1 MLEGIMNSPYFL
13 MMIISMGFGLIGSL
27 VSRRLKS
34 KFKKYSMMP
43 LSSGLTGAQV
53 AEKMLRENNIDDVI
67 VQSVPGKLTDH
78 YNPAN
83 KTVNLSP
90 EVFQGRSVAAAA
102 VAAHECGHA
111 VQHATDYAWLG
122 MRSKLVPVVSIA
134 ASYLQYVMI
143 AAILLL
149 ATAFGGY
156 LLLAAV
162 VLQGALMIFSL
173 VTLPVEFDAS
183 HRAMLYLD
191 SSGIAGRRG
200 EEYEGAKDAL
210 KWAGMTY
217 FVAALASVAQFTYL
231 LLLLLRRR

>member
-1 MLEGIMNSPYFL
+1 MLQGIINSPYFVIWL
-13 MMIISMGFGLIGSL
+13 ISMGFGLIGSL
-27 VSRRLKS
+27 VSGRLKS
-34 KFKKYSMMP
+34 KFKKYSMVP
-43 LSSGLTGAQV
+43 LSSNLSGAQV
-53 AEKMLRENNIDDVI
+53 AEKMLRDNGITDVV

-83 KTVNLSP
+83 RTVNLSP

-111 VQHATDYAWLG
+111 VQHATGYAWLQ

-134 ASYLQYVMI
+134 SNLMQYVMMG
-143 AAILLL
+143 AILLL
-149 ATAFGGY
+149 ATSFGGY
-156 LLLAAV
+156 VLALAV
-162 VLQGALMIFSL
+162 ALQGALMLFTL

-183 HRAMLYLD
+183 NRAMIYLD
-191 SSGIAGRRG
+191 QSGIAGRRG

-217 FVAALASVAQFTYL
+217 FVAALASVAQFLYL
-231 LLLLLRRR
+231 LMLLMRRR

>member
-1 MLEGIMNSPYFL
+1 MNPYFGIMILSVV
-13 MMIISMGFGLIGSL
+13 FGLIGML
-27 VSRRLKS
+27 VSARLKS
-34 KFKKYSMMP
+34 KFKKYSMVP

-53 AEKMLRENNIDDVI
+53 AEKMLRENGITDVV

-111 VQHATDYAWLG
+111 VQHATEYAFLG
-122 MRSKLVPVVSIA
+122 MRSKLVPIVSI
-134 ASYLQYVMI
+134 SSNLMQYVMMAAMFGLFAVSFGKYLVLVAI
-143 AAILLL
+143 A
-149 ATAFGGY
+149 
-156 LLLAAV
+156 
-162 VLQGALMIFSL
+162 LQGAIMLFSL

-183 HRAMLYLD
+183 KRAMVYLD

-217 FVAALASVAQFTYL
+217 FVAALASVAQFLYL
-231 LLLLLRRR
+231 VMIFLNRR

>member
-1 MLEGIMNSPYFL
+1 MLEGIMNSPYFV
-13 MMIISMGFGLIGSL
+13 MMIISVGFGLIGSL
-27 VSRRLKS
+27 VAARLKA

-43 LSSGLTGAQV
+43 LSSRLTGAEV
-53 AEKMLRENNIDDVI
+53 AEKMLRDFNIYDVV

-83 KTVNLSP
+83 RTVNLSP

-134 ASYLQYVMI
+134 ANYMQYVMM

-149 ATAFGGY
+149 ATAFGEY
-156 LLLAAV
+156 LLIVAV
-162 VLQGALMIFSL
+162 ALQGALMLFSL

-183 HRAMLYLD
+183 NRAMIYLD

-217 FVAALASVAQFTYL
+217 FVAALASVAQFLYL
-231 LLLLLRRR
+231 LMLLMRRR